1 MYYILTDSAPEK
13 LKDNEMVIVRPT
25 FIEQISKSKL
35 RRGISKLTTVNA
47 LRDAL
52 MLITDEYDNTINP
65 YRINLS
71 AYEGL
76 AYENDS
82 DLSDIIIGILNDQ
95 GVDLLTK
102 AIDQKLKQ
110 RNVKVNTIY
119 YVSKNL
125 EGAGAFLAN
134 GFNIKNSK
142 NDKKI
147 TNNKETL
154 V

>member
-1 MYYILTDSAPEK
+1 MYYILTDNAPEK
-13 LKDNEMVIVRPT
+13 LKENEMVIERPT

-35 RRGISKLTTVNA
+35 RRGVSKLTTVNA

-52 MLITDEYDNTINP
+52 MLITDIYDNTINP

-71 AYEGL
+71 AYEGI
-76 AYENDS
+76 AYENDN
-82 DLSDIIIGILNDQ
+82 DLSDIIIRILNDQ

-102 AIDQKLKQ
+102 AIDFKLKQ
-110 RNVKVNTIY
+110 RNIKVNTIY

-125 EGAGAFLAN
+125 DGAGAFLAN
-134 GFNIKNSK
+134 GFNIKDSK
-142 NDKKI
+142 KDKKSTI
-147 TNNKETL
+147 NKETM